1 VIWLKTKGWVLFCIG
16 LVVGLLLFVVLFVCI
31 LVKDQRLGAQ

>member
-1 VIWLKTKGWVLFCIG
+1 VIWLKTKGWVLFC
-16 LVVGLLLFVVLFVCI
+16 VGFVLGCLLVLFVCI